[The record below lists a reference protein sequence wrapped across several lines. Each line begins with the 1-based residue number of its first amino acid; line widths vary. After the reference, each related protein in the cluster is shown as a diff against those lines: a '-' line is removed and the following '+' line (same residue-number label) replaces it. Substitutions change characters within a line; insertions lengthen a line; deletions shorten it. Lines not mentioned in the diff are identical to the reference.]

1 MLVRMIRVRMRR
13 LLLRSHLLKPKRRRI
28 HGQPGS
34 VASGVVP
41 PLPRPQWES
50 LNQID
55 LGVRACQLRAMRSAY
70 SQIQAVFRL
79 VQQDV
84 HTGSRTKSPRGNLN
98 DVQVALQLIKVTLK
112 VEAVGDV
119 LVIGGSRTGLGQL
132 LEISLAHPC

>member
-13 LLLRSHLLKPKRRRI
+13 LLSDLTFETQTPQDPRANPVRWLPELCLPGLGLVGIVEPDRPGRAGLPTPSHAL
-28 HGQPGS
+28 S
-34 VASGVVP
+34 VFT
-41 PLPRPQWES
+41 
-50 LNQID
+50 
-55 LGVRACQLRAMRSAY
+55 
-70 SQIQAVFRL
+70 IQAVFRL

-112 VEAVGDV
+112 VEAVGNV

-132 LEISLAHPC
+132 LEISLARPC